1 MLKRAWPADVV
12 TVTGDLIQDDT
23 REAYDRFKSLMTA
36 LDLPVYCI
44 PGNHDVRPVM
54 QAALSNAP
62 FHYCESVRLAD
73 WLIVGIDSCVDNGAG
88 GEIAAAELARL
99 EREVGETDAPHVLV
113 CLGSR
118 WLDRV
123 GLENADEFLE
133 LVLRL
138 GKVRGT
144 LFGHVHQQYEGDQD
158 GISIIGTP
166 STCRQ
171 FKPGSDEFALDDE
184 PPAYRQVT
192 LNADGT
198 IRTELINVSTS
209 E

>member
-73 WLIVGIDSCVDNGAG
+73 WLIVGIDSCVNNGAG
-88 GEIAAAELARL
+88 GEIAAAPTIGEADDVHLAEWPCRFVRRD
-99 EREVGETDAPHVLV
+99 EHDAFGQV
-113 CLGSR
+113 R
-118 WLDRV
+118 
-123 GLENADEFLE
+123 ADLQ
-133 LVLRL
+133 V
-138 GKVRGT
+138 
-144 LFGHVHQQYEGDQD
+144 EG
-158 GISIIGTP
+158 
-166 STCRQ
+166 
-171 FKPGSDEFALDDE
+171 PGD
-184 PPAYRQVT
+184 
-192 LNADGT
+192 
-198 IRTELINVSTS
+198 
-209 E
+209 